1 MSIFNEKTKAQQ
13 TSCDQSQS
21 SPEKKKSF
29 WDKANENLDG
39 MNRVID
45 SGKKIN
51 ENLGNPLGFVAKGV
65 LSKLKKLKQKDE
77 DVRPSE
83 EKYVVDVLKHENLE
97 AVKADCSEKECKENL
112 DLREEQISEMPKKE
126 SDKSAIDLFEKQ
138 LWVCSENPLYREAV
152 REMISAELG
161 TLKMLK
167 SADAS
172 LLHNF
177 NNLVLEHLRLSYEN
191 VNNESDRKNFQENAG
206 LLIHSLV
213 SYLQA
218 RIVYLENKKDCAQDF
233 VDCACDDL
241 AHVSYFI
248 LGNLTANETRIDVEG
263 MSVSSG
269 VGKIN
274 KLSISPQFNQQTIK
288 NACDELRK
296 IKSFGILTRLF
307 FAKTEI
313 RKEKENFYLF
323 LAELF
328 ENVKKYRK
336 IFGNDNRLL
345 SQLIEHYG
353 SIIAKEHCFSEEKI
367 NEGIGRIKV
376 DRPDLIKK
384 VPRMPLKFTFASFVV
399 IVLVATFLVDCG
411 VVYAIRNIDYFA
423 LVMVLVI
430 MLSII
435 ISGAVLGFTCNEL
448 FDDTEDKWNERKKVC
463 MEKRAEL
470 YYKALAKMFYDF
482 DKNLVE

>member
-1 MSIFNEKTKAQQ
+1 M
-13 TSCDQSQS
+13 
-21 SPEKKKSF
+21 
-29 WDKANENLDG
+29 L
-39 MNRVID
+39 
-45 SGKKIN
+45 
-51 ENLGNPLGFVAKGV
+51 
-65 LSKLKKLKQKDE
+65 
-77 DVRPSE
+77 
-83 EKYVVDVLKHENLE
+83 
-97 AVKADCSEKECKENL
+97 
-112 DLREEQISEMPKKE
+112 KKE

-248 LGNLTANETRIDVEG
+248 LGNLTANETRIDMEG

-307 FAKTEI
+307 FAETEI

-430 MLSII
+430 ILSII

>member
-21 SPEKKKSF
+21 SPEKKNSF

-83 EKYVVDVLKHENLE
+83 EKYVADVLKHENLE

-263 MSVSSG
+263 MSV
-269 VGKIN
+269 
-274 KLSISPQFNQQTIK
+274 
-288 NACDELRK
+288 
-296 IKSFGILTRLF
+296 
-307 FAKTEI
+307 
-313 RKEKENFYLF
+313 
-323 LAELF
+323 
-328 ENVKKYRK
+328 
-336 IFGNDNRLL
+336 
-345 SQLIEHYG
+345 
-353 SIIAKEHCFSEEKI
+353 
-367 NEGIGRIKV
+367 
-376 DRPDLIKK
+376 
-384 VPRMPLKFTFASFVV
+384 
-399 IVLVATFLVDCG
+399 
-411 VVYAIRNIDYFA
+411 
-423 LVMVLVI
+423 
-430 MLSII
+430 
-435 ISGAVLGFTCNEL
+435 
-448 FDDTEDKWNERKKVC
+448 
-463 MEKRAEL
+463 
-470 YYKALAKMFYDF
+470 
-482 DKNLVE
+482 